1 MISNV
6 KMGHWSIF
14 KEEMSEKDAKSRV
27 ASDFQFENGSLVDFQ
42 AGDERQGCKIAR
54 CKCDDFI
61 NNHLSFENR

>member
-1 MISNV
+1 MN
-6 KMGHWSIF
+6 
-14 KEEMSEKDAKSRV
+14 EKAAKSRV

-54 CKCDDFI
+54 CKRDDFI